1 MKSSGSPC
9 PLDQISIIS
18 FKRCPYLRTYI
29 TEIIKVV
36 WSSGTL
42 PNEWKK
48 ACTVLAHKK
57 GDPNDPANFRPIT
70 LESIPL
76 KIFTS
81 ALRNSIFEFLRLNNF
96 VEHEIQKG
104 FMPKLSGTL
113 EHTSLMAHIID
124 RARARQRS
132 LVITLLDLKNAF
144 GEVHHNLISKVLR
157 YHHIPIPIQTL
168 IENLYTDFKTS
179 VLTSE
184 YHTSFLPVGRGVLQ
198 GDCLSPLLFNMCFNT
213 FIQYIKDEK
222 FRQFGYSNNN
232 DSGLSFRPVHWFQFA
247 DDAAVITGQER
258 ENQLLLNCFTIWCQ
272 WAGMTIRVDKC
283 VTFGMRKGST
293 KSTQFQPKL
302 IINSELVPP
311 IMNDDSFRYLGRYF
325 DFEMSNGK
333 HKSEL
338 VEILGSLMSDIDK
351 LPMHPKNKLH
361 LYQRYVLSKIS
372 WHLTVANI
380 SKTWVCEHLD
390 NMVSKY
396 IRQWLEL
403 PVSATLSTIFLSKTK
418 FGLNI
423 QLPSTKFMQ
432 CQVIL
437 RNALKSSTNQE
448 VRDLWRCTSSNMNV
462 QYDTYQNSKG
472 VLKDFRASHEE
483 RLQNHLVS
491 QGSFFSFV
499 TDQSLL
505 RLNSIWST
513 VQSKMPKNIFNFTIR
528 YINNSLPTRSN
539 LSKWGI
545 TSTSEC
551 SFCLNTESL
560 LHIVAGCKT
569 YLDQGRFTW
578 RHDSVLHFIAQSF
591 KAVQGVKL
599 FSDLPGYLSPSILTG
614 DTFRP
619 DLLLLLPLNCL
630 YVLELT
636 VGYESNLYSNAVRKE
651 KKYQQLMLELRSQ
664 YKEVHFVN
672 LSMGALGVMSNS
684 STSFLD
690 MMKDLG
696 FDENTRLFVIR
707 RLMAISIRATYFIF
721 CRRNKDW
728 PNPDHL
734 TF

>member
-18 FKRCPYLRTYI
+18 FKRCPYLRSYI

-42 PNEWKK
+42 PNDWKK

-57 GDPNDPANFRPIT
+57 GDSNDPGNFRPIT

-81 ALRNSIFEFLRLNNF
+81 ALRNSIFDFLRSNNF

-104 FMPKLSGTL
+104 FTQKLSGTL

-124 RARARQRS
+124 RARVGQRS

-144 GEVHHNLISKVLR
+144 GEVHHNLISEVLR
-157 YHHIPIPIQTL
+157 YHHIPIHVQNL
-168 IENLYTDFKTS
+168 IKNLYTGFKTS
-179 VLTSE
+179 ILTSE
-184 YHTSFLPVGRGVLQ
+184 YHTSFLPVGRGVMQ

-213 FIQYIKDEK
+213 FIQYIKAEK

-272 WAGMTIRVDKC
+272 WAGMIIRVDKC

-293 KSTQFQPKL
+293 KSMQFQPKL

-311 IMNDDSFRYLGRYF
+311 IKNGGFFRYLGRHF
-325 DFEMSNGK
+325 DFTMSNEK

-338 VEILGSLMSDIDK
+338 VEVLESLMPDIDK
-351 LPMHPKNKLH
+351 LPMHPKNKLL
-361 LYQRYVLSKIS
+361 LYQRYILSKIS
-372 WHLTVANI
+372 WNLAVANI
-380 SKTWVCEHLD
+380 SKTWVCENLD
-390 NMVSKY
+390 NRVSKY

-403 PVSATLSTIFLSKTK
+403 PVSATLSNIFLSKTK

-423 QLPSTKFMQ
+423 QLPSTKFTQ
-432 CQVIL
+432 SQVVL

-448 VRDLWRCTSSNMNV
+448 VRDLWRCTSSSVNV
-462 QYDTYQNSKG
+462 QYDTYQNAKG
-472 VLKDFRASHEE
+472 VLNAFRANHEE

-491 QGSFFSFV
+491 QGSFFSYV
-499 TDQSLL
+499 KDQSLSS
-505 RLNSIWST
+505 LNSIWST

-545 TSTSEC
+545 SSTSEC
-551 SFCLNTESL
+551 SFCLNPESL
-560 LHIVAGCKT
+560 LHIVAGCKA

-591 KAVQGVKL
+591 RAVPDIKI
-599 FSDLPGYLSPSILTG
+599 FSDLPDYLSPSIITG

-619 DLLLLLPLNCL
+619 DLLLILPSNCL

-636 VGYESNLYSNAVRKE
+636 VGYESNLYSNSIRKE
-651 KKYQQLMLELRSQ
+651 KKYRQLMLELRSQ
-664 YKEVHFVN
+664 YKEVRFVN

-684 STSFLD
+684 SSSFLD
-690 MMKDLG
+690 MMKDLD
-696 FDENTRLFVIR
+696 FDENTRKFIAR
-707 RLMAISIRATYFIF
+707 RLMAISILATYYIF

-728 PNPDHL
+728 LNPELL